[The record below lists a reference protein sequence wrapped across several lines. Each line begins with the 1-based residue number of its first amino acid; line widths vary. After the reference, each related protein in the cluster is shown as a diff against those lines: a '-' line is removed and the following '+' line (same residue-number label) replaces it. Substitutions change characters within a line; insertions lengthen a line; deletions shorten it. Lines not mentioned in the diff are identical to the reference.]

1 MVMSMTRRKMLAANA
16 AGMTM
21 AAAQGAKEA
30 RQYIVMRKLYLRN
43 SADQQVAKLG
53 PYLEKT
59 VMPALGRAGAT
70 GMGFFASLIAPDS
83 PFHLVIASFPTM
95 AAIEDSFAKM
105 DKDAAFQ
112 KGLKEYYGGGGLRY
126 QRVETSLFYGF
137 EGFPGLTKIAPG
149 KAPRVFEL
157 RTYESDNFHTL
168 AEKVKMFNQGEI
180 EIFKKTGLEPVF
192 FGESVFGAN
201 QPNLTY
207 MLCYDDLA
215 AREANWKK
223 FVGHAEWLKL
233 RATPGW
239 SDAEIVSNISNI
251 MLRPLPFSP
260 IR

>member
-1 MVMSMTRRKMLAANA
+1 MLAANA
-16 AGMTM
+16 AGVAM
-21 AAAQGAKEA
+21 AAQSGREP
-30 RQYIVMRKLYLRN
+30 RQYILMRKLYLRN
-43 SADQQVAKLG
+43 SADQQAAKIG
-53 PYLEKT
+53 PFFEKA

-83 PFHLVIASFPTM
+83 PFHVVLASFPSM
-95 AAIEDSFAKM
+95 AAIEAALGKM
-105 DKDAAFQ
+105 AADGVYQ
-112 KGLKEYYGGGGLRY
+112 KGVSELYAGGGLRY
-126 QRVETSLFYGF
+126 QRIESSLFYGF

-149 KAPRVFEL
+149 KSPRVFEL
-157 RTYESDNFHTL
+157 RTYESDNFRTL
-168 AEKVKMFNQGEI
+168 AEKVKMFNTGEI

-192 FGESVFGAN
+192 FGESVFGTN

-223 FVGHAEWLKL
+223 FVAHPEWLKL